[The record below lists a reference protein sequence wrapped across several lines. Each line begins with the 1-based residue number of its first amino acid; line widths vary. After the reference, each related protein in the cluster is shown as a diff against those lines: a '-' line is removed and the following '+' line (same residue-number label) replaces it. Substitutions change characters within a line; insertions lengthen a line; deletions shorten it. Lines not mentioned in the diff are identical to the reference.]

1 MEIGIKAGIFIICYF
16 TLSIFFNNMAN
27 KRKRSKI
34 SEILRNTIISTI
46 VYVLAII
53 IFNKLKGV

>member
-1 MEIGIKAGIFIICYF
+1 MEIGIRVGIFIICYF
-16 TLSIFFNNMAN
+16 ILSIFFNNMAN

-34 SEILRNTIISTI
+34 NEIFRRTITSGI
-46 VYVLAII
+46 VYMLIII